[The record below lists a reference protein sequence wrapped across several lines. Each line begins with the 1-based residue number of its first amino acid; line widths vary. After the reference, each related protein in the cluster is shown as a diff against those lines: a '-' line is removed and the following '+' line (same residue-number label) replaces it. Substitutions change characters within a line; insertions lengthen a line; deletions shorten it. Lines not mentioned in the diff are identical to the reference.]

1 MKTAFK
7 TCVVEPGIPGARQ
20 AVRAHRGGIPLFGS
34 TARVADGALVV
45 T

>member
-7 TCVVEPGIPGARQ
+7 TCMQNRGF
-20 AVRAHRGGIPLFGS
+20 RAHGSGSCSSGGIPHVGS